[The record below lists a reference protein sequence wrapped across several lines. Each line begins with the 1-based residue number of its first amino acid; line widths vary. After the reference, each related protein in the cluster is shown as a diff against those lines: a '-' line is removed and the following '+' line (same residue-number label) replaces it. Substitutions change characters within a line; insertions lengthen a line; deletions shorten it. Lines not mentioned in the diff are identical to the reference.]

1 MIENIYFWITFILG
15 NITLLIIM
23 LLVLKSIANRII
35 MFITR
40 RSFLKALKNNQFI
53 QKSFEPRTEEEKNA
67 EGLSKKM
74 TMDFKTMKVTET
86 FIKEG
91 DENNENSKE

>member
-53 QKSFEPRTEEEKNA
+53 QKSFEPRTEEEKNS
-67 EGLSKKM
+67 EGSAKKM
-74 TMDFKTMKVTET
+74 TMNFKTMKVTET
-86 FIKEG
+86 YIKEG